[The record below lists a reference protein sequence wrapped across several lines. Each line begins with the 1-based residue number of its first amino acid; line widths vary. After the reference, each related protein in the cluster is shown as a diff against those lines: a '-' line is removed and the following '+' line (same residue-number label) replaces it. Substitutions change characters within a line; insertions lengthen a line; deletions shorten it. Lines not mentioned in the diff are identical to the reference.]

1 MHLTSC
7 GIRSKKIFRIS
18 GIGQKTLARFWRT
31 NVSYNCFIQVF
42 YTTFLVLFYVLI
54 PQDVTA
60 KDLPEKH
67 AKNRPKNDPKK
78 AQKDAKTLR
87 CGVVSI
93 DRNKL

>member
-31 NVSYNCFIQVF
+31 NVSYKRFIQTF

-54 PQDVTA
+54 LQKVMA

-67 AKNRPKNDPKK
+67 AKNGHEK
-78 AQKDAKTLR
+78 AQKDTNFLTTDYADFT
-87 CGVVSI
+87 
-93 DRNKL
+93 D